1 MLSFHCETLIHSL
14 IRQIFLECLLV
25 PDAGVGA
32 IKATKSKTKF
42 LCSLYF
48 GGGGKQ
54 LKEQIYNI
62 MSFWI
67 RNKKEKEA

>member
-1 MLSFHCETLIHSL
+1 M
-14 IRQIFLECLLV
+14 

-42 LCSLYF
+42 SCSLYF

-54 LKEQIYNI
+54 LKERIYNL
-62 MSFWI
+62 MLFWI
-67 RNKKEKEA
+67 RNKKENEA